1 MFRKEY
7 VAMSQTEF
15 SKCECR
21 HCAGHIEF
29 PVEAGGQRIACP
41 HCGQPTELPALLTPK
56 KSRRARMV
64 LSMAVLLIVVIAIAL
79 LFLKKSAMVS
89 APGKAFSTATNPPA
103 LKVVEETTTNGFAF
117 SALKLEKTPGS
128 SLTYV
133 TGTIRNLND
142 RQRFGVKAEF
152 TLFATNGAAA
162 GKASDYAPTLEKNGV
177 WKFKAL
183 VMESKAATATLN
195 FIREDQ

>member
-1 MFRKEY
+1 
-7 VAMSQTEF
+7 
-15 SKCECR
+15 
-21 HCAGHIEF
+21 
-29 PVEAGGQRIACP
+29 
-41 HCGQPTELPALLTPK
+41 
-56 KSRRARMV
+56 MV
-64 LSMAVLLIVVIAIAL
+64 LSLVVVLVLVTAIAL
-79 LFLKKSAMVS
+79 LFLKKSAPVS
-89 APGKAFSTATNPPA
+89 APGKTFPAATNPPA
-103 LKVVEETTTNGFAF
+103 VAVIEEKTTNGFAL

-152 TLFATNGAAA
+152 ALLATNGTAA

-195 FIREDQ
+195 SIREDQ

>member
-1 MFRKEY
+1 MTK
-7 VAMSQTEF
+7 TEF

-29 PVEAGGQRIACP
+29 PAEARGATIACP
-41 HCGQPTELPALLTPK
+41 HCGQATELPALPLPTK
-56 KSRRARMV
+56 NSRRA
-64 LSMAVLLIVVIAIAL
+64 LILLVIALVFIVVTASLMI
-79 LFLKKSAMVS
+79 FLKHGAKV
-89 APGKAFSTATNPPA
+89 PTPEKIISTATNPPV
-103 LKVVEETTTNGFAF
+103 LKPIEENTTNGFAF

-133 TGTIRNLND
+133 TGTIRNLTD

-152 TLFATNGAAA
+152 NLIATNGAAA

-183 VMESKAATATLN
+183 VMESKAASASLN
-195 FIREDQ
+195 SIREDQ

>member
-29 PVEAGGQRIACP
+29 PAEAGGQTIACP
-41 HCGQPTELPALLTPK
+41 HCGQPTELPAPLTPK
-56 KSRRARMV
+56 KSRRPLMIAII
-64 LSMAVLLIVVIAIAL
+64 VLLVAAAIGAVMIS
-79 LFLKKSAMVS
+79 LKLGGKVS
-89 APGKAFSTATNPPA
+89 VAEKNFSVATNLPAIKPP
-103 LKVVEETTTNGFAF
+103 EETTTNGFAF

-128 SLTYV
+128 SLIYV

-152 TLFATNGAAA
+152 NLLATNGAAA

-183 VMESKAATATLN
+183 VMESKAANATLN
-195 FIREDQ
+195 SIREDQ

>member
-1 MFRKEY
+1 MN
-7 VAMSQTEF
+7 QTEF

-29 PVEAGGQRIACP
+29 PAAAGGEIVACP
-41 HCGQPTELPALLTPK
+41 HCWQPTELPPPVTPK
-56 KSRRARMV
+56 KSPRSLLVVGIVPVV
-64 LSMAVLLIVVIAIAL
+64 LATIAAAI
-79 LFLKKSAMVS
+79 LFLKRPALVS
-89 APGKAFSTATNPPA
+89 VPEKIFSVATNFPA
-103 LKVVEETTTNGFAF
+103 TKVVEEATTNGFAF
-117 SALKLEKTPGS
+117 STLQLEKTPGS
-128 SLTYV
+128 SLVYV

-152 TLFATNGAAA
+152 NLLTTNGATA

>member
-1 MFRKEY
+1 MT
-7 VAMSQTEF
+7 QTEF

-29 PVEAGGQRIACP
+29 PAEAGGSTVACP
-41 HCGQPTELPALLTPK
+41 HCGQPTELPATLPLKNPG
-56 KSRRARMV
+56 RAPMV
-64 LSMAVLLIVVIAIAL
+64 LSIAVLLMVVIAAAV
-79 LFLKKSAMVS
+79 LFLKKSAPVS
-89 APGKAFSTATNPPA
+89 APEKTFSPATNPPA
-103 LKVVEETTTNGFAF
+103 VAVAEEKTTNGFAF

-133 TGTIRNLND
+133 TGTIRNLD
-142 RQRFGVKAEF
+142 ARQRFGVKAEF
-152 TLFATNGAAA
+152 ALLATNGAAT
-162 GKASDYAPTLEKNGV
+162 GKAADYAPTLEKNGV

-195 FIREDQ
+195 SIREDQ